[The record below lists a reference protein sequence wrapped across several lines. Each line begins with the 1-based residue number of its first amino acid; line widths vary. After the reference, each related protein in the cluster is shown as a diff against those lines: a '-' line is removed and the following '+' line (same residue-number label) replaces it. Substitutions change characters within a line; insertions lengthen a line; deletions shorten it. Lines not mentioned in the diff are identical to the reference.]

1 MTSTPAGAAGA
12 ASDAAGLAS
21 QRLARGLEQVP
32 LAEAVPGV
40 GVLTLRPERARG
52 RQRLLRGLEQVI
64 VAGAARRVSLPAL
77 RAAGPLGAL
86 VDHRRLGST

>member
-64 VAGAARRVSLPAL
+64 VAGARRVSLLAL

-86 VDHRRLGST
+86 AERRRLGST